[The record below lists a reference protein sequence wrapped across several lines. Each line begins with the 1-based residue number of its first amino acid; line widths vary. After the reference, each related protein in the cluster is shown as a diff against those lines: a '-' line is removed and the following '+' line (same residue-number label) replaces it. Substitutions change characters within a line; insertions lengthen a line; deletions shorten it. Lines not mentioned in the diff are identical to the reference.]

1 MTDSMQQVI
10 SQHGAPACFFIYC
23 DGMIL
28 FEKKQIPPYMSGD
41 RLTEEQQG
49 AVDSQPVAENS
60 RCQSVVGADPA
71 EGDNMPGVSFASFG
85 QDKLQLSD
93 FVAAIHKGTQII
105 AFNPEVF
112 ITQPVQ
118 LVDGRGE
125 GPQGEPGY
133 FLFQFRI
140 ISE

>member
-1 MTDSMQQVI
+1 
-10 SQHGAPACFFIYC
+10 
-23 DGMIL
+23 MIL
-28 FEKKQIPPYMSGD
+28 FEKKQILLHMPGD
-41 RLTEEQQG
+41 RLAEQQQG
-49 AVDSQPVAENS
+49 AVDPQPVEENS

-71 EGDNMPGVSFASFG
+71 EGDDMPDVSFAGFG

-93 FVAAIHKGTQII
+93 FVAAVHRATPII
-105 AFNPEVF
+105 AFNPKVF
-112 ITQPVQ
+112 ITQPPQWVNR
-118 LVDGRGE
+118 RGE